1 MLEWLFQTMIFFRQ
15 EMEEREQ
22 HGLAIMQIVVVL
34 VFVVCNFLAMLS
46 NIFELF
52 DIFSVNL
59 TFVSNFL
66 VTLNHSVNLFIYC
79 AFGEKFRKEL
89 KRMLNQARRKS
100 SRYCCV
106 KSEHKSE
113 DIPLNSY
120 YSNSRVRKSLSRPGN
135 IRKKLLRQMSEKN
148 SKFFFESNQY
158 SCDNMYKLQTFS
170 WVKISR
176 NFKKYIIK

>member
-1 MLEWLFQTMIFFRQ
+1 
-15 EMEEREQ
+15 
-22 HGLAIMQIVVVL
+22 MQIVVVL

-52 DIFSVNL
+52 DIFCVNV

-120 YSNSRVRKSLSRPGN
+120 YSNSRVRKSLSRPEN
-135 IRKKLLRQMSEKN
+135 IRKKLIRQMSEKN
-148 SKFFFESNQY
+148 SKQNFESNQY
-158 SCDNMYKLQTFS
+158 FCDNMYQQIFF
-170 WVKISR
+170 V
-176 NFKKYIIK
+176 